1 MWVEGWRRALRWRI
15 LARTLVD
22 LGAPLHRPMP
32 HVETQAPIRVT
43 ARLLPLMIGL
53 LLALGITEAALR
65 WLSVESPDGAISLFH
80 APCLP
85 LKVPVKQVGEAL
97 RTYEADPHLVIQ
109 YDPQLGWSPRE
120 RSVSADG
127 MYAYDSVGARAAS
140 PSAVRPESPEVVSL
154 FGDSTMHGTGV
165 PYADS
170 IGAMLEQRWSGRRTV
185 QNFAVGAYGMD
196 QALLRWRVAHERAP
210 ARKVLFGFQAENVKR
225 NGSIFRA
232 FYTYETIDI
241 PFSKPRFVEEQGV
254 LHAINLPTL
263 QPHELVPTLEAFSSS
278 PLSPYEFFYQP
289 RWYSPSPLYASRT
302 LSFILSAIFL
312 NNRYVVM
319 AKEDRIYDPH
329 GELGAL
335 ALAIMR
341 SFKEEV
347 AATGGEFIV
356 VHLPRRITV
365 SQAVHDEAPRY
376 GELLAQV
383 KREFAVIDPLP
394 SMVEV
399 AAKEGAGELYV
410 DPWHYSAKGAAIV
423 AEAIAAKIQ

>member
-1 MWVEGWRRALRWRI
+1 
-15 LARTLVD
+15 
-22 LGAPLHRPMP
+22 MP
-32 HVETQAPIRVT
+32 HVEAQAHNRVS
-43 ARLLPLMIGL
+43 ARLLPLLIGL
-53 LLALGITEAALR
+53 LLALGITEIGLR

-85 LKVPVKQVGEAL
+85 LKIPVNQVRAAL
-97 RTYEADPHLVIQ
+97 GKYEADPHLVIQ
-109 YDPQLGWSPRE
+109 YDPQLGWAPRE
-120 RSVSADG
+120 LSASADG
-127 MYAYDSVGARAAS
+127 MYAYDSVGARAES
-140 PSAVRPESPEVVSL
+140 PSAVRPEAPEVISL

-170 IGAMLEQRWSGRRTV
+170 IGAILERMWAGRRAV

-210 ARKVLFGFQAENVKR
+210 ARKILFGFQAENVKR

-263 QPHELVPTLEAFSSS
+263 QPHEVVPTLEAFNSSS
-278 PLSPYEFFYQP
+278 LSPYEFFYQP

-302 LSFILSAIFL
+302 LSFVLSAFFL

-319 AKEDRIYDPH
+319 AKEDSIYDPS

-335 ALAIMR
+335 SLSIMR

-347 AATGGEFIV
+347 VASGGEFIV

-376 GELLAQV
+376 GDLLAQV
-383 KREFAVIDPLP
+383 KREFTVIDPLP
-394 SMVEV
+394 RMVEV
-399 AAKEGAGELYV
+399 AAKEGAGGLYV
-410 DPWHYSAKGAAIV
+410 DPWHYSAKGAGIV
-423 AEAIAAKIQ
+423 AAAIAAKVQ